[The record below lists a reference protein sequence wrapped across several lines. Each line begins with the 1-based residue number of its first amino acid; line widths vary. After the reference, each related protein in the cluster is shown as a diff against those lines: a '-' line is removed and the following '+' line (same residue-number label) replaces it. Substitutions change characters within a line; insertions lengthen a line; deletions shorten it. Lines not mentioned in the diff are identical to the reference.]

1 MILSIIFSILS
12 GVTIVLSR
20 TTNALLSQK
29 SNTLVS
35 TYYNYIIGL
44 IFSFIALVLFANN
57 EISYFAHTSYPAFYY
72 YLGGPL
78 GIIVVALS
86 AYLAI
91 RISSLIMTILM
102 FFGQIT
108 AAVLLDWMLSG
119 NLDLSNVIGGVF
131 VFIGLL
137 FINQKS

>member
-1 MILSIIFSILS
+1 MILAIIFSILS

-29 SNTLVS
+29 SNMLVS

-44 IFSFIALVLFANN
+44 IFSFLALIVLANN

-86 AYLAI
+86 AYLAV

-108 AAVLLDWMLSG
+108 AAILLDWVLSG
-119 NLDLSNVIGGVF
+119 SLDIANIIGGLLVF
-131 VFIGLL
+131 VGLL
-137 FINQKS
+137 FINQKH